1 MEFLVGTVYIERAD
15 VSLAN
20 SQFKP
25 LLVAETDLDNAFSIG
40 SR

>member
-1 MEFLVGTVYIERAD
+1 MLFLDGVYIERAD

-25 LLVAETDLDNAFSIG
+25 LLVAETDLDNAFSID

>member
-1 MEFLVGTVYIERAD
+1 MLFLDGVYIERAD

-25 LLVAETDLDNAFSIG
+25 LLVAVHGEFQL
-40 SR
+40 RLLKV